1 MSSSDSTYFNEI
13 FLLLYYSLH
22 LLRPIMKSNWSI
34 QPIKNGSGMMLIV
47 VYSKKDVRTCA
58 ATRIS
63 SDLESPDLSVSGTPG
78 STSEAENDLQDQ
90 PPSSRLGMWTAIKG
104 NRGLLPHQNCP
115 GRAR

>member
-1 MSSSDSTYFNEI
+1 
-13 FLLLYYSLH
+13 
-22 LLRPIMKSNWSI
+22 
-34 QPIKNGSGMMLIV
+34 MMLIV

-90 PPSSRLGMWTAIKG
+90 PPSSRLGMLWTAIKG
-104 NRGLLPHQNCP
+104 NRGLLPDQNCP